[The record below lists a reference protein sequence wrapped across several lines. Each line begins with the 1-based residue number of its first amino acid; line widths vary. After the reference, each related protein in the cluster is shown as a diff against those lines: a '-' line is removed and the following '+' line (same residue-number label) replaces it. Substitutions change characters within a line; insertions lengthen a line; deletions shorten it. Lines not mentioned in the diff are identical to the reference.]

1 MSTKTSK
8 PSKLRNDSLAWRVV
22 DFLEANPG
30 EELTRHDVSAKF
42 DIDPVAVEGALM
54 PAVNSGHLVRELN
67 TDSVLVFRL
76 KYSRTGVPK
85 PFAQSMAA
93 ARKATRKPPVVID
106 FESLVIEAGVPIV
119 ENTPGKG
126 GVWTALFDRMKPGD
140 SVKFHREAR
149 DALSHAQYGYRK
161 DNPRAKFTI
170 RKVDAEHCRIWRL
183 EDTQLDAQ
191 AIAA

>member
-1 MSTKTSK
+1 MSRKSSQKLK
-8 PSKLRNDSLAWRVV
+8 PGSIAWRVI
-22 DFLEANPG
+22 DFLEANPS

-42 DIDPVAVEGALM
+42 DIDPVAVEDALM
-54 PAVNSGHLVRELN
+54 AAVASGHLVRELN
-67 TDSVLVFRL
+67 ADSVLVFRL

-140 SVKFHREAR
+140 SVKFHLEAR

-161 DNPRAKFTI
+161 DNPHAKFTI
-170 RKVDAEHCRIWRL
+170 RKVDAEYCRIWRL
-183 EDTQLDAQ
+183 EDEPLDAQ
-191 AIAA
+191 ALAA